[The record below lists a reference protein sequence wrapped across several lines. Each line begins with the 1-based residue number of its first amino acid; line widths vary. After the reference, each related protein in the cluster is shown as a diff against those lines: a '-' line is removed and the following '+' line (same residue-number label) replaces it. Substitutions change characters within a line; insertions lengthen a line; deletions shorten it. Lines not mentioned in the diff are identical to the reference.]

1 MTPLSLRRQ
10 QILIKKQKYAAR
22 RDRLATTDIRNSE
35 KRFHQDSSPRTNK
48 QEQKHSMQMNSDAS
62 GMRTDH
68 LGWMV
73 SSDMDRPRSFH
84 FDGCTL
90 LGRRDGDGE
99 SKTPA

>member
-1 MTPLSLRRQ
+1 
-10 QILIKKQKYAAR
+10 
-22 RDRLATTDIRNSE
+22 
-35 KRFHQDSSPRTNK
+35 
-48 QEQKHSMQMNSDAS
+48 MNSDAS

-99 SKTPA
+99 SKTPAKRATKKRVMDWAR